1 MRRAHWLG
9 IGAVLLLAG
18 AALLAW
24 QRWAPQGR
32 PPSVA
37 FPAPVPALQADIER
51 HLRED
56 RAFRDDVVFLLAA
69 TVRDRCVPA
78 EAGVLARMANRAA
91 LPVLGAVSAVTA
103 QDRRL
108 DRPIYQFIQHRADS
122 TECGAPLH
130 LPASGAVPLQVD
142 VEQYARSFPDSYYDP
157 ARSSVP
163 RDFGGRSL
171 VERAGNACNSVVY
184 SVLPLGPGDWRC
196 SMLWANARSRVRGA
210 CESELQRQ
218 HGSTGGELD
227 MAVGQGMQGAV
238 VAAIAALP
246 EGCR

>member
-32 PPSVA
+32 PPPVA
-37 FPAPVPALQADIER
+37 FPTPVAALQADIER

-78 EAGVLARMANRAA
+78 EAGVLARMTNRAA
-91 LPVLGAVSAVTA
+91 LPVLGPVSAVTA

-108 DRPIYQFIQHRADS
+108 DRPIYQFIQHRADR
-122 TECGAPLH
+122 TECGEPLQ
-130 LPASGAVPLQVD
+130 LPASGTQPLQVD
-142 VEQYARSFPDSYYDP
+142 VELYARSFPDSYYDP
-157 ARSSVP
+157 THSSVP

-171 VERAGNACNSVVY
+171 VERAGDACNSVVY

-196 SMLWANARSRVRGA
+196 SMLRANARSRVHGA

-218 HGSTGGELD
+218 HGSTSSELD